1 MINYRVIFFLVILIG
16 DLLSITV
23 QNKIAEYVFKP
34 LIVIWLLAWFM
45 LQTRPFRS
53 PLKKWIMLG
62 LFFSWVG
69 DVLLMFQDD
78 YPVFFLLGLSSF
90 LVAHLF
96 YILFFHFVR
105 IKEGVKGRWFLLLI
119 VAMYYVG
126 ILFILSPHLGDMTLP
141 VRIYAVVISFM
152 FMLAMHMQ
160 FIKNR
165 MAGLYMMAGAMLFII
180 SDSLLAINKFY
191 FPFQMAGIFVMA
203 TYGLAQYFITYGAI
217 RFISSG
223 YKE

>member
-1 MINYRVIFFLVILIG
+1 MINYRVIFLFVILIG
-16 DLLSITV
+16 DLVSIGV

-45 LQTRPFRS
+45 LQARTFRS
-53 PLKKWIMLG
+53 PLKKWIILG

-90 LVAHLF
+90 LLAHIF
-96 YILFFHFVR
+96 YILFFHFIR
-105 IKEGVKGRWFLLLI
+105 IKENIKGKWFLLLI
-119 VAMYYVG
+119 VAMYFV
-126 ILFILSPHLGDMTLP
+126 IIIFTLSPSLDQMRLP
-141 VRIYAVVISFM
+141 VRTYAVVISIM
-152 FMLAMHMQ
+152 FMLAMHML

-165 MAGLYMMAGAMLFII
+165 IAGLCMVTGALLFII

-191 FPFQMAGIFVMA
+191 YPFQMAGIFIMA
-203 TYGLAQYFITYGAI
+203 TYGLAQFFITYGAI
-217 RFISSG
+217 RYVSSG